1 MDSSIDLKE
10 KKLSFSALPE
20 LWRNSMRL
28 TRIVWTDRPGMVLV
42 MLGILGLAS
51 LTPFLQN
58 GIFALLLNELTAD
71 VHDHIFSHR
80 ITLYTLLFLVVAL
93 LTPLLY
99 KLQSYVSKLFYFYL
113 GQKFELLVLKRR
125 AELDV
130 AIQEDP
136 KKNDLFMKIEE
147 GSTYRAQNFV
157 DRQFFIYQNLVE
169 IMFASVII
177 FYTDWWILLILL
189 AGTLPELL
197 IEGRYG
203 TEIWGI
209 YNTKAGFRRQFWNLR
224 AHFTNV
230 PNLIELRL
238 FQNVKYF
245 YDRIAALF
253 EIFQSDQ
260 RFAEKRKIKHTMTG
274 AVISQLAIGFTLFWF
289 IYQVVQGS
297 IAIGTLTFLLS
308 SVTALRGALSGL
320 FANIGRQ
327 YSDGLFVSDFFKF
340 LNMPNA
346 VEKPVAGVVLSNDLT
361 PEIVFENVSFR
372 YEGAENWALRNFS
385 LTIKPGE
392 KLAVVGVNGAGKT
405 TFVKLLCRFY
415 DPTEGRIL
423 IGGHDLRTLDIESW
437 YHHLGILFQDYA
449 SYHFP
454 VKEAIAIGRTEKPLD
469 MERVKEAA
477 ESGEAQVFI
486 ERWKNNYEQML
497 GKKFAGGVEPSI
509 GQWQKL
515 AIARTFYRDAQVLIL
530 DEPTSSIDAEAE
542 TKIFEKMEHLSKDKT
557 VILISH
563 RFSTVRQ
570 ADQICVIEGG
580 TISELGSHKE
590 LLAKEGTY
598 ARLFK
603 MQAKGYE

>member
-1 MDSSIDLKE
+1 MESSIDLKE
-10 KKLSFSALPE
+10 KKLSFSALSE

-28 TRIVWTDRPGMVLV
+28 TRIVWTDRPGMTLL

-71 VHDHIFSHR
+71 AHDHIFSHR
-80 ITLYTLLFLVVAL
+80 ITLYTLLFLAVAL

-113 GQKFELLVLKRR
+113 GQKFELLVLARR

-169 IMFASVII
+169 IMFASAII
-177 FYTDWWILLILL
+177 FYTDWWILFILL

-224 AHFTNV
+224 AHFTDV

-260 RFAEKRKIKHTMTG
+260 RFAEKRKIKHTMAG
-274 AVISQLAIGFTLFWF
+274 AVVSQLAIGFTLFWF

-346 VEKPVAGVVLSNDLT
+346 VEKPVAGVALPNDLT

-392 KLAVVGVNGAGKT
+392 KLAIVGVNGAGKT

-423 IGGHDLRTLDIESW
+423 IGGHDLRALDIESW

-477 ESGEAQVFI
+477 ESGEAQTFI
-486 ERWKNNYEQML
+486 ERWKNGYEQML

-542 TKIFEKMEHLSKDKT
+542 TKIFEKMEHLSRDKT

-580 TISELGSHKE
+580 TISELGSHQE

>member
-1 MDSSIDLKE
+1 MDSSIDPKE
-10 KKLSFSALPE
+10 NKVSLSALPE
-20 LWRNSMRL
+20 LWRNSLRL
-28 TRIVWTDRPGMVLV
+28 TRIVWTDRPGMVLT
-42 MLGILGLAS
+42 MLGVLALAS

-58 GIFALLLNELTAD
+58 GVFALLLNVLTAEA
-71 VHDHIFSHR
+71 HEHLFSYQ
-80 ITLYTLLFLVVAL
+80 ITLYTLLFLFIAL

-99 KLQSYVSKLFYFYL
+99 KLQGYISKLFYFYL
-113 GQKFELLVLKRR
+113 GQKFELLVLSRR

-147 GSTYRAQNFV
+147 GSTHRAQNFV
-157 DRQFFIYQNLVE
+157 DRQFYIYQNLVE
-169 IMFASVII
+169 IVFASAII
-177 FYTDWWILLILL
+177 LYADWWVLLVLL

-209 YNTKAGFRRQFWNLR
+209 YSTKAEFRRQFWNLR
-224 AHFTNV
+224 SHFTNI
-230 PNLIELRL
+230 PNLVELRL
-238 FQNVKYF
+238 FQNVKHF

-260 RFAEKRKIKHTMTG
+260 RTAEKRKIKHTMSG
-274 AVISQLAIGFTLFWF
+274 ALISQLAIGFTLFWF
-289 IYQVVQGS
+289 IYQVVQGE
-297 IAIGTLTFLLS
+297 IEIGTLTFLLT

-327 YSDGLFVSDFFKF
+327 YSDSLFVSDYFKF
-340 LNMPNA
+340 LNLPD
-346 VEKPVAGVVLSNDLT
+346 VVVKPVAGIVLPKDLT
-361 PEIVFENVSFR
+361 PEIVFEKVSFR
-372 YEGAENWALRNFS
+372 YEGAEQWALKDLS
-385 LTIKPGE
+385 LTIKPGA

-454 VKEAIAIGRTEKPLD
+454 VKEAIAIGRTDIPLD
-469 MERVKEAA
+469 MERVKDAA
-477 ESGEAQVFI
+477 ESGEAQIFI
-486 ERWKNNYEQML
+486 EHWGNAYEQML
-497 GKKFAGGVEPSI
+497 GKKFTGGVEPSI

-542 TKIFEKMEHLSKDKT
+542 AKIFEKMEHLSRDKT

-570 ADQICVIEGG
+570 ADQICILEGG
-580 TISELGSHKE
+580 TISELGTHKE
-590 LLAKEGTY
+590 LLEKNGTY

-603 MQAKGYE
+603 LQAKGYE